1 MISLG
6 QRIKNNGW
14 WIAVVVALFMVTDAL
29 LIVHE
34 RERRVVDARALATS
48 EVTLM
53 ASFVHEALAT
63 QSYQLIEH
71 LFGEWGGAH
80 PAVARIALTTADGTV
95 IADYSRQSA
104 ARRPFTAMRNV
115 DYGYR
120 QTVELTLTKDLVG
133 VDEKVLEYAVAV
145 VVGST
150 LLAVILVQLSLLALR
165 ARERALL
172 DQMAYLDGM
181 TGIANRRR
189 FDETLDREWRRA
201 QRSHKPLALVIV
213 DIDHF
218 KAYNDSAGHGQ
229 GDECLRR
236 VATSLAGCARRPADL
251 VARYGGEEFAAVLPE
266 TDREGATMVAESMR
280 AAIERLALAHPAFG
294 GGHHVTISVGVSGGV
309 PVAKDDSHVA
319 WLKAADD
326 ALYEA
331 KRRGRNCV
339 VSVADRV
346 NPPSEIPS

>member
-1 MISLG
+1 MISVR
-6 QRIKNNGW
+6 QRIKNSGW
-14 WIAVVVALFMVTDAL
+14 WIVVVVALFTVTDTL

-34 RERRVVDARALATS
+34 RERRVTDARALATS
-48 EVTLM
+48 EVILM

-80 PAVARIALTTADGTV
+80 SAVARIALTTVDGTIV
-95 IADYSRQSA
+95 AEYSRESS
-104 ARRPFTAMRNV
+104 ARRPFTAARNV

-120 QTVELTLTKDLVG
+120 QTVELTLTKDLAG
-133 VDEKVLEYAVAV
+133 VDQKVIEYAVAV
-145 VVGST
+145 IVGSA
-150 LLAVILVQLSLLALR
+150 LLAVILVQLSLLVLR

-172 DQMAYLDGM
+172 DEMAYLDGL

-189 FDETLDREWRRA
+189 FDEVLDKEWRRA

-218 KAYNDSAGHGQ
+218 KSYNDAVGHGQ

-266 TDREGATMVAESMR
+266 TGHEGAAMVAESMR
-280 AAIERLALAHPAFG
+280 TAIERLALPHPAL

-309 PVAKDDSHVA
+309 PVGMDDSHA
-319 WLKAADD
+319 TLLKAADD

-339 VSVADRV
+339 ASANQLHPILSHDGE
-346 NPPSEIPS
+346 S